1 MGLNLFNFSFIEFL
15 QRGGESE
22 VKGKTL
28 LSSEIFSFL
37 TTQAHKSQMI
47 KWMASPLTDPNSML
61 SLLVLVLL
69 ENWYI
74 LKMNN
79 YCQEC
84 YRGNEYVSKFQ
95 LSICH
100 ISWQYLWHV
109 TLSRAAPAALIPSQ
123 SCITFHHQWKFK
135 YSNGNDTSFCIGVM
149 VSWDLGWTSLGM
161 GNKI

>member
-1 MGLNLFNFSFIEFL
+1 
-15 QRGGESE
+15 
-22 VKGKTL
+22 
-28 LSSEIFSFL
+28 
-37 TTQAHKSQMI
+37 MI

-109 TLSRAAPAALIPSQ
+109 TLSRAAPASHIPAQ

-149 VSWDLGWTSLGM
+149 VSWDLGWSVELETNLCEVSQCPKKATTRAFSLLKEPTHACTL
-161 GNKI
+161 NA